1 MGTNLTEKEQF
12 HQTALFISYML
23 AVPRVACLQLMTE
36 QIMMEAEAKVKLAQ
50 SVQKRELNAH
60 QKINVLAASG
70 LMAAVSLEIV

>member
-1 MGTNLTEKEQF
+1 MGMNLTEKEQF
-12 HQTALFISYML
+12 HQTALFISHML
-23 AVPRVACLQLMTE
+23 VVARVVYLQLVTE

-50 SVQKRELNAH
+50 SVKKRELNAH